1 MDPRD
6 HYTTT
11 TAASFT
17 RVDFK
22 LSEGKPVYPYPYGSK
37 PSGYVANFRPAQHYD
52 PAGDTDPVM
61 APLCTPAEQFTT
73 FNSRVS
79 FVLPTESMSSC
90 IDTCF
95 VLNSTMRRLR
105 SGQCANQ
112 SLWIMLRLLQADS
125 SRRCR

>member
-17 RVDFK
+17 RADFK
-22 LSEGKPVYPYPYGSK
+22 LREGKPVYPYPYGSK

-52 PAGDTDPVM
+52 PAVDTDPVM

-79 FVLPTESMSSC
+79 STSLAKISWFV
-90 IDTCF
+90 CF
-95 VLNSTMRRLR
+95 AHTLMTAL
-105 SGQCANQ
+105 CA
-112 SLWIMLRLLQADS
+112 A
-125 SRRCR
+125 